1 MGVDLTPEALAS
13 GSSFE
18 MQLEGWIKCAR
29 CTERLKR
36 TYCVETMEVEGA
48 DTARVRGSRYRM
60 VVKVECHGESMRC
73 AIEIPTWWGESM
85 RMQVLSYVYAF
96 VGGTAGSLY
105 TCEVR
110 RGRKGQSPGGLVT
123 EVQ

>member
-1 MGVDLTPEALAS
+1 MGVDITPEALAG

-18 MQLEGWIKCAR
+18 LPPEGWIRCAR
-29 CTERLKR
+29 CSERLKR
-36 TYCVETMEVEGA
+36 TYIVESMEIEGA
-48 DTARVRGSRYRM
+48 DSAKTAGGRYRM
-60 VVKVECHGESMRC
+60 VVRVGCHGETMRC
-73 AIEIPTWWGESM
+73 AIEIPRWWGESM
-85 RMQVLSYVYAF
+85 RMQVLSHVQAF

-110 RGRKGQSPGGLVT
+110 RGKNGQSPGGLAT